1 MRYRTVQ
8 NFGGRKFW
16 QNNSHQK
23 LVDNI
28 LQMLKIAEV
37 PKINNY
43 ALICTSQMES

>member
-1 MRYRTVQ
+1 MQ

-16 QNNSHQK
+16 QNNSRQN

-37 PKINNY
+37 PKI
-43 ALICTSQMES
+43 IIMH